1 MSGGSSRVLWR
12 EQRLS
17 GDDRGERD
25 LTHNLFIFSLMLK
38 NLKGIESNQQRVEV
52 FVVAFFVASPNTR
65 TLSRSPFY
73 ITYPNFNIKLF
84 PHNYE
89 MDF

>member
-1 MSGGSSRVLWR
+1 MSGCSSRVLWR
-12 EQRLS
+12 EQRLP

-52 FVVAFFVASPNTR
+52 FVVAFFASPNKAP
-65 TLSRSPFY
+65 TLE
-73 ITYPNFNIKLF
+73 
-84 PHNYE
+84 PHTLILHRLSQLQYKVISS
-89 MDF
+89 